1 MLSSEDF
8 KSLVFN
14 MLIEGTLDYAIFMLD
29 KEGNVISWNS
39 GAEKIFGY
47 QENEIIE
54 KNIATFFTFKDN
66 QKNIA
71 QLKIKQC
78 IVEGRVEYD
87 NWCVRKNGQ
96 RFWCIGMMGSLQNA
110 QGELQGFVQIMRD
123 NTKRH
128 IVEKKT
134 IFLLI
139 MTR

>member
-54 KNIATFFTFKDN
+54 KNIATFFTLKDN
-66 QKNIA
+66 QNNIA
-71 QLKIKQC
+71 QLKI
-78 IVEGRVEYD
+78 I
-87 NWCVRKNGQ
+87 
-96 RFWCIGMMGSLQNA
+96 
-110 QGELQGFVQIMRD
+110 
-123 NTKRH
+123 
-128 IVEKKT
+128 KT
-134 IFLLI
+134 I
-139 MTR
+139 

>member
-1 MLSSEDF
+1 MQSMLSSEDF

-66 QKNIA
+66 QKN
-71 QLKIKQC
+71 
-78 IVEGRVEYD
+78 
-87 NWCVRKNGQ
+87 KN
-96 RFWCIGMMGSLQNA
+96 RFLTVS
-110 QGELQGFVQIMRD
+110 
-123 NTKRH
+123 
-128 IVEKKT
+128 
-134 IFLLI
+134 
-139 MTR
+139 